1 MKHDEVCII
10 LLQLYIYIYITWPRS
25 QGVVL
30 DTKSGYSNARE
41 DKKVV
46 DRRRGGVRE
55 GGWM

>member
-1 MKHDEVCII
+1 MYNTFAAV
-10 LLQLYIYIYITWPRS
+10 YIYIYITWPRS